1 MEDIRSSARLY
12 GLVRL
17 GKHAHIAQGCVVRS
31 ESGSVAIGTQ
41 TAILENSVVI
51 GTEKAPVK
59 VGAKTIFGHKCIVI
73 GAEIGNLCE
82 IGNGTLFLPG
92 SKLGDRCITGE
103 GTLVPANT
111 NIPAGS
117 VIVGRPGRVIRSLT
131 KADAAMIKRMR
142 GGDIALPQDT
152 NIRTIENTRGEN
164 MGTLYAY
171 KGKKPALADGVIL
184 YDSAEITGDVQIGEG
199 SVIASGVRIIGNA
212 HGPVR
217 IGKHVQI
224 LENTVLHLLPD
235 NELVIEDHVTIG
247 PGCII
252 HGTHIGPHTIIEAGA
267 TVCDYSRIGEN
278 CRITAGSLVKQRDV
292 IPPGKQAEGFP
303 AKVTGN
309 NPDTSRPNWA
319 IREG

>member
-12 GLVRL
+12 GSVRL
-17 GKHAHIAQGCVVRS
+17 GEHAHIAQGCVVRS
-31 ESGSVAIGTQ
+31 ESGSVAIGAQ

-171 KGKKPALADGVIL
+171 KGKKTRAGR
-184 YDSAEITGDVQIGEG
+184 S
-199 SVIASGVRIIGNA
+199 R
-212 HGPVR
+212 HPVR
-217 IGKHVQI
+217 FRRNNRRCTNRGRIRHCLRCADYRQCTRTGAYRQACTDSG
-224 LENTVLHLLPD
+224 EY
-235 NELVIEDHVTIG
+235 
-247 PGCII
+247 
-252 HGTHIGPHTIIEAGA
+252 GTAFIAGQ
-267 TVCDYSRIGEN
+267 RIG
-278 CRITAGSLVKQRDV
+278 D
-292 IPPGKQAEGFP
+292 
-303 AKVTGN
+303 
-309 NPDTSRPNWA
+309 
-319 IREG
+319 